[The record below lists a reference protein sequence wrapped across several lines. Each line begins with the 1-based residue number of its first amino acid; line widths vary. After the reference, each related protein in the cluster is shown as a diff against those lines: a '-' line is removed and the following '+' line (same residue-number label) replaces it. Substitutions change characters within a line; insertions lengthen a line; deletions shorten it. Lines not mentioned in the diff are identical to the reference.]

1 MTSLIL
7 RYAEDPATGLPCLE
21 DPSGRLSSAELDALG
36 RAVEEHFER
45 LTSGADGQL
54 LDLGGAV
61 GPNLPRYFRVTLA
74 DRDRRCPTLLL
85 EAVAPPEPGV
95 RTAANAAAEEPLSAA
110 PGRWQLAFLAEI
122 AERLADTA
130 ASSSRSPLDF
140 VLADLR
146 TLLRK
151 DPRKFTLLLFAG
163 YLHIGDALSREHG
176 EAGESKYAQAARELV
191 RLTNGML
198 LEGAL
203 APLLSPPAADT
214 SAIP

>member
-21 DPSGRLSSAELDALG
+21 DLSGRLSRAELEALG
-36 RAVEEHFER
+36 RAVEGDFER
-45 LTSGADGQL
+45 LAGGADGQL
-54 LDLGGAV
+54 FDLDGAI
-61 GPNLPRYFRVTLA
+61 GPNLPRHFRVTVA

-85 EAVAPPEPGV
+85 EAVAPPEPEV
-95 RTAANAAAEEPLSAA
+95 KTPADAAAEEPLSAA
-110 PGRWQLAFLAEI
+110 PGRWQFAFLAEI

-151 DPRKFTLLLFAG
+151 DPCKF
-163 YLHIGDALSREHG
+163 
-176 EAGESKYAQAARELV
+176 
-191 RLTNGML
+191 
-198 LEGAL
+198 
-203 APLLSPPAADT
+203 
-214 SAIP
+214 